1 MPKMHGRKI
10 TFGRHCALSSFWLAA
25 ILMLG
30 APQLAVPAGQTSVSS
45 QARSAS
51 PPETKSPDGRPT
63 LSDFAWLE
71 GKWQG
76 AWGPRVAEEVWTAPK
91 AGQMLGLFRVI
102 ENDKTLVI
110 ELFSLFETPDGV
122 ALRFRHFTPA
132 LVPWEQSGVTT
143 MKLAE
148 FGAKSAIFENSAGG
162 QPKRAAFTRL
172 DPDTYISKSEIMP
185 ADGGS
190 HSTEITYH
198 RQK

>member
-1 MPKMHGRKI
+1 M
-10 TFGRHCALSSFWLAA
+10 TFRRHFSLFWLAA
-25 ILMLG
+25 IFL
-30 APQLAVPAGQTSVSS
+30 LAAAQSAVLAGQTSASS
-45 QARSAS
+45 QAPPTT
-51 PPETKSPDGRPT
+51 PPETKPPTGRPT

-76 AWGPRVAEEVWTAPK
+76 AWGPRIAEEVWTAPK

-110 ELFSLFETPDGV
+110 EVFSLFETPDGV